1 MLTSWDVTF
10 CHAALGR
17 TISSRLLRKCVFRCC
32 WTFKGATSPIVGLRW
47 TCTMMTSYN
56 AEQVRNVLRLFG
68 DRRSGC
74 VGNTISIYTNDP
86 ISISITGVE
95 VHVHSTHSPC
105 KKPVQIEILVPACPS
120 PNQRIILVS
129 VWPNRQNGESVVD
142 WTCCEIVE
150 QLLSIRISRT
160 VKAKL
165 HCVIRTSWFE
175 AYSCLHM
182 SSSYVQEAR
191 RFTWTDGV

>member
-129 VWPNRQNGESVVD
+129 VWPNRQNGGTQIHLNGRRLDLMFATSVL
-142 WTCCEIVE
+142 WLRRWSRSLKLKTENRIINT
-150 QLLSIRISRT
+150 LSLRI
-160 VKAKL
+160 
-165 HCVIRTSWFE
+165 
-175 AYSCLHM
+175 
-182 SSSYVQEAR
+182 
-191 RFTWTDGV
+191 